1 MGRPRKRALFPVAL
15 SIDSAAD
22 ALAIPRRVIADAI
35 KTADLEAFQGPG
47 KRIRI
52 PVAPLV
58 DWVRRWPRATQRRTS

>member
-35 KTADLEAFQGPG
+35 KAAELPAFAGPG

-52 PVAPLV
+52 TVADLTA
-58 DWVRRWPRATQRRTS
+58 WVQTWPRAQQRSQS